1 MSNGKRYGLSDSL
14 LDAVRSVVSSDKPLE
29 SNEDKWKKGF
39 VEEQKEVETLDEK
52 LSSKEK
58 MKRGLY
64 NSKKMDPVGKADA
77 DIDNDGD
84 VDDSDEYLHKRRK
97 AIKKAMAKE
106 EFINETA
113 GKMGKDQRYSTPA
126 EYNPN
131 HPAQKHYDKHVQG
144 HLEKMA
150 KSGKYKINHSFG
162 SSGGN
167 QGKVHKNPDV
177 TMHYSG
183 DAEGKFDAH
192 SYTVHHKGAAA
203 NDKKLHAKPMHNFK
217 ESVDEAAGSRSQDKQ
232 AGETAPVKQGAS
244 DIHKC
249 AKQVAHE
256 EWGAGE
262 TIHGEHG
269 DWDEEGNV
277 PWYDVIFEHGIEK
290 QVPASDLEVITEKHH
305 GHMKK
310 KDK

>member
-39 VEEQKEVETLDEK
+39 VEEKKEVETLDEK

-97 AIKKAMAKE
+97 AIKKAMQKE
-106 EFINETA
+106 GIHDTHHYDPKHYHPKDKHYGSGPDLDPESHDLIH
-113 GKMGKDQRYSTPA
+113 GKDGPIHHMNKKGYKVNHVSPA
-126 EYNPN
+126 GRHTDMDGEPTK
-131 HPAQKHYDKHVQG
+131 A
-144 HLEKMA
+144 
-150 KSGKYKINHSFG
+150 
-162 SSGGN
+162 
-167 QGKVHKNPDV
+167 HKNPDITV
-177 TMHYSG
+177 HHDHEHG
-183 DAEGKFDAH
+183 AH
-192 SYTVHHKGAAA
+192 GYTVHHNGAAA
-203 NDKKLHAKPMHNFK
+203 NDSKLHHASLHNRLN
-217 ESVDEAAGSRSQDKQ
+217 EAAGSRSQDKQ